1 MDIIIIII
9 MHVCNVVIY
18 VKHARTIIRIIV
30 IVVSLDFINLLVKIH
45 VKFVQNPAKL
55 VTLQLQ
61 EINVYHVILVII
73 RMIQT
78 FYVNNVNI
86 LVSNVKI

>member
-30 IVVSLDFINLLVKIH
+30 IVVSLDFINLLVKIL

-55 VTLQLQ
+55 VTPQLQ

-73 RMIQT
+73 GIMQT

-86 LVSNVKI
+86 LVSIVII